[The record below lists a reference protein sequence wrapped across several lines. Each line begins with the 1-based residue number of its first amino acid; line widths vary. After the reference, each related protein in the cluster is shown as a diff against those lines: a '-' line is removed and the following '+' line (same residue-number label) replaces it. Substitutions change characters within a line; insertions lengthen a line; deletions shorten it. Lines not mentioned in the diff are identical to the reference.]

1 MAGLSKWV
9 YLAAK
14 EMVGYNMFFVTPKKA
29 ETLYMV
35 LCQTFL
41 LYIYCLESSAD
52 VNLLNI
58 SPETSGSPLM
68 TSLMV
73 IEPVMI

>member
-1 MAGLSKWV
+1 MGIFSMQGDGRLQ
-9 YLAAK
+9 
-14 EMVGYNMFFVTPKKA
+14 FFFLLHQKKA

-35 LCQTFL
+35 FCQTFFF
-41 LYIYCLESSAD
+41 YIYCLESSAD

-58 SPETSGSPLM
+58 SPETSGSPLI